1 MKLKSI
7 AVTVFIAIVAIIG
20 IVNIFGGNSMDKQ
33 YEEALA
39 LLEDGK
45 KEEAYEI
52 FTEIKRHKDSVDLAS
67 EIFAETKLGD
77 LTAATVGDIIIFG
90 TYEQDNDLNNGSEPI
105 EWIILD
111 KIEDG
116 QTNRILVLSK
126 YALDC
131 VIFDDTLTTDDITWQ
146 ESYMRRWL
154 NRTFLPTAF
163 DAVEER
169 LVESVL
175 LTDKKGNPYDK
186 EDRVFLL
193 SYEEFE
199 NYLFTQPQIRKCEA
213 TAYTKAMGAYTSK
226 EDIEQEYETC
236 YWWLRTVGHNFR
248 SMVCVSDTGSY
259 GYSGYLVTDEK
270 RAVRPAI
277 WLDLKAFE

>member
-20 IVNIFGGNSMDKQ
+20 IVNIFGGNSMDKK
-33 YEEALA
+33 YDEALA
-39 LLEDGK
+39 LLDEGK

-52 FTEIKRHKDSVDLAS
+52 FTGIKRYKDSADLAS
-67 EIFAETKLGD
+67 DIFAETKLEGL
-77 LTAATVGDIIIFG
+77 LTAEVADSITFG
-90 TYEQDNDLNNGSEPI
+90 KYEQDNDLENGTEPI

-163 DAVEER
+163 DTVEER
-169 LVESVL
+169 LIESVL
-175 LTDKKGNPYDK
+175 LTDDKANPYDK

-193 SYEEFE
+193 SYSEFE
-199 NYLFTQPQIRKCEA
+199 KYIYQNPGLRKCAA

-226 EDIEQEYETC
+226 EDPEQEEETC